1 MAYKVAFDVNGTVYN
16 IQCQQTKVGN
26 QYLQCFADTQNNDSA
41 KVAFIPFDAVEY
53 IVHESTTVS
62 TESLDDTEPAQTD
75 DEPMTLGDPV
85 QH

>member
-16 IQCQQTKVGN
+16 ITCQQTKVGN

-53 IVHESTTVS
+53 IVHESTTVA
-62 TESLDDTEPAQTD
+62 TESVDDTDAATQSDTPAI
-75 DEPMTLGDPV
+75 ELPV
-85 QH
+85 EN